1 MKFTQPKSVAG
12 LSHPTPHLYVA
23 NCGPAV
29 GLSLERIAAAFGTF
43 GTVTGVQVADES
55 GTRVVVTF
63 RGIAPAQA
71 AKEAWDG
78 TPCSYLDARVLH
90 MQYSVSQAPCQ
101 VEDTLPVFR
110 VSAEMGIPGIF
121 LIHDFVSEQ
130 EEHELLAAVDE
141 RPWQGLMKRRVQHYG
156 YEFMY
161 KTRNVDT
168 KQYLGQLPVFLLQL
182 LNRMALLPEV
192 NQAENSLPFD
202 QLTVNE
208 YPAGVGLS
216 PHIDTHSAFQ
226 GCILSLSLAG
236 PCVMEFRRYT
246 NEAWSSQKMD
256 IGFARGRLNND
267 ISGMKGTAGKQQQ
280 GSKQRPQFERKAIF
294 LPSRSLLVL
303 SEEARYAWH
312 HYIPHHK
319 VDIINGERICR
330 SSRRVSFTFRKVRF
344 GPCNCRFQQYCDSQS
359 QVIDSLGQPELKTA
373 NNREQKQGIACLEE

>member
-1 MKFTQPKSVAG
+1 MKFNQPKSVGG
-12 LSHPTPHLYVA
+12 LSDPTPHLYVA

-29 GLSLERIAAAFGTF
+29 GLALERIAAAFGTF
-43 GTVTGVQVADES
+43 GTVTGVQEADES

-63 RGIAPAQA
+63 RGVAPAQA

-78 TPCSYLDARVLH
+78 IPCSYLDARILH
-90 MQYSVSQAPCQ
+90 MQYSVPQAPSQ
-101 VEDTLPVFR
+101 VEDTLPVFT
-110 VSAEMGIPGIF
+110 VSSEMGIPGIF

-161 KTRNVDT
+161 KTRNIDT
-168 KQYLGQLPVFLLQL
+168 KQYLGQLPVFLSQM

-192 NQAENSLPFD
+192 IQTENSLPLD

-236 PCVMEFRRYT
+236 PCIMEFRKYT
-246 NEAWSSQKMD
+246 NGAWSSQAMD
-256 IGFARGRLNND
+256 TAFDCGWLNND
-267 ISGMKGTAGKQQQ
+267 ISGMVGTAGKHQQ
-280 GSKQRPQFERKAIF
+280 GSKQKPYFERKAIF
-294 LPSRSLLVL
+294 LPPRSLLVL

-319 VDIINGERICR
+319 VDIINEERIRR

-344 GPCNCRFQQYCDSQS
+344 GPCVCRFQQYCDSQS
-359 QVIDSLGQPELKTA
+359 QVIDSLGKFECKTT
-373 NNREQKQGIACLEE
+373 NNREQKQGISCSN